1 MDVLIITRKKGDR
14 DSSQKI
20 KNCKRSPMTTPSKM
34 FLKLG
39 AAACCLLRS
48 KSMVFFNN
56 TALVHVEKNDFDEF
70 TVI

>member
-1 MDVLIITRKKGDR
+1 
-14 DSSQKI
+14 
-20 KNCKRSPMTTPSKM
+20 MTTPSKM
-34 FLKLG
+34 LFKLG